1 MQQDRLFPGDRPA
14 PAITVTQ
21 PIVWSWLNRACFTLL
36 VVTLPF
42 AQHAVLIS
50 RPRPRVY
57 YEFTSFNLYLSDLA
71 VVATLAVWW
80 FSLRGKAQ
88 AVRWGPGSIVLPLAG
103 LTGIGFLS
111 ALWAPDSALA
121 LYTSARLGLLL
132 ALYLWTVNR
141 TPASRWVDRAIA
153 ASLILESI
161 VALLQFIRQGD
172 LGLQWL
178 GEIRLDPPAAG
189 LSVIAIGEQ
198 VWLRGYGLTPH
209 PNILGGVLAVFILA
223 LIPGYLHG
231 SGHRRLVWLVV
242 LGLGSAGLAI
252 SFSRAAW
259 LGLAVGGAGVLA
271 GVLSHAP
278 WRQRYR
284 WALLIPAG
292 LSLLVVLVVVIWRFD
307 LFAARLRPGTSA
319 AEQRSLDER
328 LVLTQIALETI
339 RRHPLT
345 GIGAGNFSTV
355 SATFI
360 GDNPAYLP
368 QPVHNVP
375 LLVTAELGPLG
386 GVLWG
391 WLTLAPAVLTWRAYR
406 KRRASLRL
414 VALAAG
420 LLVLATVNLFDFY
433 TWGWPQGRLLQWTF
447 LGLWSATFEA
457 RVG

>member
-1 MQQDRLFPGDRPA
+1 MQQERLFPGDRPA
-14 PAITVTQ
+14 SAIAVTP

-36 VVTLPF
+36 LVTLPF
-42 AQHAVLIS
+42 ARHVTLIA
-50 RPRPRVY
+50 RLQPRVY

-71 VVATLAVWW
+71 VVAALAVWW
-80 FSLRGKAQ
+80 SSSRGKAQ
-88 AVRWGPGSIVLPLAG
+88 VVRWGPRSIALPLAG
-103 LTGIGFLS
+103 LTGIALLS
-111 ALWAPDSALA
+111 ALWAPDGALA

-132 ALYLWTVNR
+132 ALYLWVINR
-141 TPASRWVDRAIA
+141 VPAARWVDRAIA
-153 ASLILESI
+153 ASLVLESV
-161 VALLQFIRQGD
+161 VALLQFVRQGD

-178 GEIRLDPPAAG
+178 GEIRLTPPAAG
-189 LSVIAIGEQ
+189 LSVIAIGKQ

-223 LIPGYLHG
+223 LIPAYLHA
-231 SGHRRLVWLVV
+231 SGPRRLIWLAV
-242 LGLGSAGLAI
+242 LALGSAGLAL

-259 LGLAVGGAGVLA
+259 LGMAVGGAGVLA
-271 GVLSHAP
+271 SVLGHAP
-278 WRQRYR
+278 WRRRYR

-292 LSLLVVLVVVIWRFD
+292 LSLLVVLAVVSWRFD

-319 AEQRSLDER
+319 TERRSLDER
-328 LVLTQIALETI
+328 LVLTQIALQTI

-345 GIGAGNFSTV
+345 GIGAGNFSSV

-360 GDNPAYLP
+360 GDHPAYLP

-375 LLVTAELGPLG
+375 LLVT
-386 GVLWG
+386 
-391 WLTLAPAVLTWRAYR
+391 
-406 KRRASLRL
+406 
-414 VALAAG
+414 AAG

-457 RVG
+457 RAG